1 MVDFLRQLV
10 IGINQAWRR
19 LSISARV
26 NVVLAALATVAVVAF
41 MVRTASRPQYV
52 RLFENLDASET
63 SNIAA
68 LLDQESI
75 PYELADNEQTIL
87 VPQQSRSRGRL
98 AASAK
103 GLPTT
108 QGHAPG
114 FEIFQQ
120 QDIMSNRWMQDVKY
134 MRAVQGELQ
143 RQLNEFDFV
152 NKSFVFIRE
161 ADEDLFAAQQKPSEA
176 AVTLDVRHPLNK
188 PEIKAVLH
196 TISSFGGANLS
207 EDNITLV
214 TTDGTPLHLPPS
226 SEFASIANSNLEYVS
241 ELERSREERA
251 VRDLEQL
258 GVRAL
263 VKVSALCDFDSR
275 TETTMTSE
283 DGAVLSS
290 YTTTT
295 KTTSRDALP
304 EGAPGATA
312 NMPEGTS
319 ASGALQTSDET
330 DETIENFQPSTTE
343 TTLTRHPG
351 AVKKYIVSAIIEGET
366 TKSTDANGNETTEYT
381 GLSPEKKEMYEK
393 YILAAVGSGEEET
406 EITIND
412 QPFTITNLG
421 EARVA
426 FQEIEQIKLLET
438 LMSYAANA
446 AKIALIV
453 LVFVVGRR
461 FLRRAIIVS
470 PEEEEGRAYERAQA
484 TPEDVR
490 REQINEEVARMSQ
503 ENPDSVAALLR
514 TWLAEEE
521 D

>member
-1 MVDFLRQLV
+1 SQ
-10 IGINQAWRR
+10 
-19 LSISARV
+19 
-26 NVVLAALATVAVVAF
+26 
-41 MVRTASRPQYV
+41 
-52 RLFENLDASET
+52 
-63 SNIAA
+63 
-68 LLDQESI
+68 
-75 PYELADNEQTIL
+75 
-87 VPQQSRSRGRL
+87 GRL
-98 AASAK
+98 AASSK

-120 QDIMSNRWMQDVKY
+120 QDIMSNRWMQDIKY

-161 ADEDLFAAQQKPSEA
+161 ADEELFTSQQKPSEA
-176 AVTLDVRHPLNK
+176 AVTLDVRRPLNK
-188 PEIKAVLH
+188 SETQAVLH

-207 EDNITLV
+207 DDNITLV

-226 SEFASIANSNLEYVS
+226 SEFASIANSNLEYVT

-258 GVRAL
+258 GVRAV
-263 VKVSALCDFDSR
+263 VKVSAICDFDQR
-275 TETTMTSE
+275 TETTTKSE
-283 DGAVLSS
+283 EGALLSS

-295 KTTSRDALP
+295 KTTTRDALP

-312 NMPEGTS
+312 NMPEGTA
-319 ASGALQTSDET
+319 ASGASQSNDET
-330 DETIENFQPSTTE
+330 DETIENFEPSKTE
-343 TTLTRHPG
+343 TKLIRNPG

-366 TKSTDANGNETTEYT
+366 RKATDAEGAETTEYI
-381 GLSPEKKEMYEK
+381 GLTPEKKDMYEQ

-426 FQEIEQIKLLET
+426 FQEIERVKLVET
-438 LMSYAANA
+438 LMNYGVNA

-461 FLRRAIIVS
+461 FLRRAVVM
-470 PEEEEGRAYERAQA
+470 PVEEEEDRSYERAQA

-490 REQINEEVARMSQ
+490 RDQINEEVARMSQ
-503 ENPDSVAALLR
+503 ENPDAVAALLR

>member
-1 MVDFLRQLV
+1 MDFLRQLV
-10 IGINQAWRR
+10 TGIGQAWRR
-19 LSISARV
+19 LSVSARV

-41 MVRTASRPQYV
+41 MVRTASQPQYV
-52 RLFENLDASET
+52 RLFENLEPSET

-87 VPQQSRSRGRL
+87 VPQQNRSRGRL

-143 RQLNEFDFV
+143 RQLNEFEFV

-161 ADEDLFAAQQKPSEA
+161 ADEELFAAQQKPSEA
-176 AVTLDVRHPLNK
+176 AVTLDVRRPLSK
-188 PEIKAVLH
+188 SEVQAVLH

-207 EDNITLV
+207 GNDITLV

-226 SEFASIANSNLEYVS
+226 DDFAAVANSNLEYVT

-251 VRDLEQL
+251 VRDLEKL
-258 GVRAL
+258 GVRAV
-263 VKVSALCDFDSR
+263 VKVSAICDFEQR
-275 TETTMTSE
+275 TETTTKSE
-283 DGAVLSS
+283 EGAILSS
-290 YTTTT
+290 YSTTT

-312 NMPEGTS
+312 NMPEGAAS
-319 ASGALQTSDET
+319 AGENLTSDES

-343 TTLTRHPG
+343 TKLVRNPG
-351 AVKKYIVSAIIEGET
+351 SVKKYIVSAIIEGET
-366 TKSTDANGNETTEYT
+366 RKTTGADGNETTEYA

-393 YILAAVGSGEEET
+393 YLLAAVGSGEEET

-426 FQEIEQIKLLET
+426 FQEIERVKLLEM
-438 LMSYAANA
+438 LLAYAANA

-453 LVFVVGRR
+453 LVFIVGRR
-461 FLRRAIIVS
+461 FLRRAIIV
-470 PEEEEGRAYERAQA
+470 PTEVEEGRTYDRAQA
-484 TPEDVR
+484 SPEDVR
-490 REQINEEVARMSQ
+490 RDQINEEVARMSQ
-503 ENPDSVAALLR
+503 ENPDAVAALLR